1 MSDRPPQQPAQ
12 SLANIRI
19 DNVDVEALN
28 DALDKL
34 FGASEQPPEEMQES
48 LSMLKKVVDV
58 ALPRE
63 SLYAPLVPPFTQD
76 EVGAYASMYAVA
88 VTNAVATLSK
98 LMENAAESCFN
109 GTTEACSKAFRLG
122 MAILSLTRTLVHGIS
137 VKVLAAISLGL
148 TMPVNKMAEAT
159 FGKYVILPLSFEHG
173 EKRKKGEEEGE

>member
-1 MSDRPPQQPAQ
+1 M
-12 SLANIRI
+12 
-19 DNVDVEALN
+19 DVEALN

-34 FGASEQPPEEMQES
+34 FGVSEQPPEEMQES

-98 LMENAAESCFN
+98 LMENAAESCIS
-109 GTTEACSKAFRLG
+109 GTAEACSKAFRLG
-122 MAILSLTRTLVHGIS
+122 MDVLSLTRTLVYAIS
-137 VKVLAAISLGL
+137 VKTLAAISLGL
-148 TMPVNKMAEAT
+148 TMPVNKMAESVY
-159 FGKYVILPLSFEHG
+159 GKYVILPLSFEHG